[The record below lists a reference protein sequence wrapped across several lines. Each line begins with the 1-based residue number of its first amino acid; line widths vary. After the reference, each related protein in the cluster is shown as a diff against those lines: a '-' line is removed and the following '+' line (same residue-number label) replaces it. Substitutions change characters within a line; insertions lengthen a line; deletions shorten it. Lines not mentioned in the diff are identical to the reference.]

1 MMGSPIA
8 AEPSL
13 VFSGYTLATL
23 MPTKLEEIVAATRE
37 RVADAKTS
45 ANLPV
50 LSQAAERHQP
60 RRFRQGLRRAAKSG
74 IAVIAELK
82 KASPSKGLI
91 RADFPVA
98 ELAQEL

>member
-1 MMGSPIA
+1 
-8 AEPSL
+8 
-13 VFSGYTLATL
+13 

-37 RVADAKTS
+37 RVAAAKATLGAQS
-45 ANLPV
+45 LGV
-50 LSQAAERHQP
+50 ERHQP
-60 RRFRQGLRRAAKSG
+60 RGFRQALCKVAERG

-98 ELAQEL
+98 ELARELE